1 MESDLA
7 AIQAEEAS
15 AVESANS
22 AESEKRRRKLFL
34 TMILTVCSGLLL
46 GIVYLGGR
54 ISATHAASVP
64 VAPVRAASTTVLPPV
79 APAPAKPV
87 AAAIQPAAPAPA
99 KPVAAAIQPSAVVA
113 KPAVATTVPQAV
125 AVQVSPIKAVGEP
138 TVQKTVV
145 APAAAASVTPPV
157 ITGGLQVPTEA
168 PTRFFHGELV
178 HPKPGDAYLQVGAM
192 GSPYAERWVG
202 VLEQHGYHP
211 LVAEGPNNEIY
222 RVLLGPF
229 GAAEVQDVETKLRQ
243 AGIEHFE
250 KVY

>member
-15 AVESANS
+15 AVENANS

-64 VAPVRAASTTVLPPV
+64 VAPVRAASTTALPPV
-79 APAPAKPV
+79 TPAPAKPV
-87 AAAIQPAAPAPA
+87 APAIQPPA
-99 KPVAAAIQPSAVVA
+99 VAT
-113 KPAVATTVPQAV
+113 KPAEATTVPQAV
-125 AVQVSPIKAVGEP
+125 AVKVSPFKAVGEP

-145 APAAAASVTPPV
+145 APAAAAPVTAPV
-157 ITGGLQVPTEA
+157 ITGGLRVPTEA

-229 GAAEVQDVETKLRQ
+229 GAAEVQDAETKLRQ